1 MIPLIFSKEMAASPL
16 EGSLAYCKK
25 NKISIIV
32 LCLTLLI
39 LFSRSPCIAKA
50 PYLRMLIF
58 RTSGSVNF
66 SGSAIKVFP
75 LNSESSVKIKKII
88 EKCDG
93 SNEFKIEPN
102 DLGAN
107 SQVRIES
114 SSGYLKINGAV
125 FKSRADL
132 YSKDGKILD
141 IISVLRLEEYLPGII
156 EAEIP
161 ASWPLESK
169 KAQAVA
175 ARTYTLWKMAA
186 SKGHYHIVA
195 GVEDQAYIGKHTHD
209 QEAVQ
214 AVTETRG
221 EYMAFEG
228 RPVLAYYH
236 SCCGGLTDSAMAIK
250 KRNLKYITPVKC
262 HWCADSPKLKW
273 TYEIQ
278 VKELLSRLKAAG
290 YALDELDNIK
300 KLTSTPGNRINELEF
315 IGSNKRIIIK
325 AEELRKLLGYMNLR
339 SSRFKIHRQ
348 GDIYT
353 FIGSGYGHGLGACQ
367 YGFKGMADS
376 GKTYKEMLKYYY
388 KGIELKKI
396 LD

>member
-1 MIPLIFSKEMAASPL
+1 MIPLIFSKEIALSPL

-25 NKISIIV
+25 YKRSIIV

-39 LFSRSPCIAKA
+39 VFSRSLCIAEA
-50 PYLRMLIF
+50 PFLRMLIF
-58 RTSGSVNF
+58 RTGGSVNF
-66 SGSAIKVFP
+66 SGAKLKLIPLKSSHSIKLKKFIKQYNGAN
-75 LNSESSVKIKKII
+75 LLKIGPT
-88 EKCDG
+88 E
-93 SNEFKIEPN
+93 
-102 DLGAN
+102 LGAD
-107 SQVRIES
+107 SKLRIES

-125 FKSRADL
+125 FKSRAEL

-195 GVEDQAYIGKHTHD
+195 GVEDQVYVGKHTHD
-209 QEAVQ
+209 QEALQ
-214 AVTETRG
+214 AVSETRG
-221 EYMAFEG
+221 EYMAFG
-228 RPVLAYYH
+228 GKPVLAYYH
-236 SCCGGLTDSAMAIK
+236 SCCGGITDSAMAIK
-250 KRNLKYITPVKC
+250 KRNLKYIRPVKC
-262 HWCADSPKLKW
+262 HWCKDSPKRTW

-290 YALDELDNIK
+290 YALGELDTIK

-315 IGSNKRIIIK
+315 IGSNNSIIIK
-325 AEELRKLLGYMNLR
+325 AEELRKILGYMDLR

-348 GDIYT
+348 GNLYQ
-353 FIGSGYGHGLGACQ
+353 FVGSGYGHGLGACQ

-376 GKTYKEMLKYYY
+376 GKNYKEMLKYYY
-388 KGIELKKI
+388 KGIEFKKI
-396 LD
+396 SD